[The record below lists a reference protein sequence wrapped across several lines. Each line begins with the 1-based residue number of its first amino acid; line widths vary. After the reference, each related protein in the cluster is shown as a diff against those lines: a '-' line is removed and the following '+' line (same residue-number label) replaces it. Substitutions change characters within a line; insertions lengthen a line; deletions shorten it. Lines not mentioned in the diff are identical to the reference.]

1 MPFVLTIDQ
10 RGSSTTTDLVDHM
23 LARLTR
29 IHTRL
34 PFERTA
40 GDEFQGLL
48 EDPVSVVDAIL
59 DLVRDGNWHIGLG
72 AGPVAEPLPS
82 STRAARGSA
91 FERAR
96 AAVEAA
102 KRRPQHLAVQ
112 GADTAP
118 AAQADAVL
126 TLLAAVI
133 QRRSE
138 AAWQA
143 IDLDDAGLT
152 AAQAATKLGISR
164 QAVGQRLAVGL
175 RSQELAVRPVIADL
189 LIRAE
194 RLPPAAE
201 PTTPV
206 R

>member
-91 FERAR
+91 FERPAPR
-96 AAVEAA
+96 S
-102 KRRPQHLAVQ
+102 RRPSVAHSIWRCRGPTPHLQ
-112 GADTAP
+112 P
-118 AAQADAVL
+118 
-126 TLLAAVI
+126 
-133 QRRSE
+133 
-138 AAWQA
+138 
-143 IDLDDAGLT
+143 
-152 AAQAATKLGISR
+152 
-164 QAVGQRLAVGL
+164 
-175 RSQELAVRPVIADL
+175 RPM
-189 LIRAE
+189 
-194 RLPPAAE
+194 PY
-201 PTTPV
+201 
-206 R
+206 